1 MAPAPSIQSTA
12 KRTTTA
18 STFKPRVRRLGAG
31 LYLVESATTPGLGH
45 QATATSCGCRAGQF
59 GKTCRHQRLV
69 AAIEP
74 RFQAW
79 YAQRGSTAQ
88 APARPAT
95 TSGSCAVCGER
106 DHDLRGGLCVL
117 CAIDT
122 EEAARS
128 ASPDVQLA
136 AAAQLLSIKRR
147 ALADAH
153 PQSDEYAPLLRAVDQ
168 AERQVA
174 VLDACAMRAA

>member
-1 MAPAPSIQSTA
+1 MQNHPAPSIQSTA
-12 KRTTTA
+12 TRPPTA

-31 LYLVESATTPGLGH
+31 LYLVESTSTPGLGH

-59 GKTCRHQRLV
+59 GKTCRHQCLV

-79 YAQRGSTAQ
+79 YGQLEKREQREGQ
-88 APARPAT
+88 ATPVVAPVAIPV
-95 TSGSCAVCGER
+95 A
-106 DHDLRGGLCVL
+106 GLD
-117 CAIDT
+117 A
-122 EEAARS
+122 
-128 ASPDVQLA
+128 QLA
-136 AAAQLLSIKRR
+136 AAEQLLSIKRR

-168 AERQVA
+168 AERHVA
-174 VLDACAMRAA
+174 ALDARAMRAA